1 MICSIPETFRIC
13 TRCDSDMADTH
24 VRPFYKFWLEIEDE
38 EGTREQIAGALPSV
52 SCPALFS
59 SFEYVSDL

>member
-1 MICSIPETFRIC
+1 
-13 TRCDSDMADTH
+13 MADTH